1 MKVAQYRDRLHEHG
15 ARAVFVTFDDPQ
27 AVRSMLLADVESPG
41 PVLVDHSREA
51 YHAWGLG
58 RVSFRRLWLDPNLYR
73 QYASLLRSGER
84 IRGSGNDS
92 RQLGGDFVVDPEG
105 RIAYSRPQQRDDR
118 PPVGA
123 LMKQVEEVA
132 R

>member
-1 MKVAQYRDRLHEHG
+1 MKVAQRSDRLLEHG
-15 ARAVFVTFDDPQ
+15 ARAVFVTFDDPA
-27 AVRSMLLADVESPG
+27 AVRALLLADVDAPG
-41 PVLVDHSREA
+41 PVLVDRAREA

-73 QYASLLRSGER
+73 QYARLLRSGER
-84 IRGSGNDS
+84 IRGSGSDS
-92 RQLGGDFVVDPEG
+92 RQLGGDFVVDPDG

-118 PPVGA
+118 PPVGV
-123 LMKQVEEVA
+123 LMRQIEEAA